1 MTEGIEVKM
10 SMTGTGSLGRLLL
23 NCKAIGKTASCQQP
37 KDTTQDPTGWEQSV
51 PLLIESLI
59 CTETPFLEY

>member
-23 NCKAIGKTASCQQP
+23 NCNDLDGKR
-37 KDTTQDPTGWEQSV
+37 
-51 PLLIESLI
+51 
-59 CTETPFLEY
+59 